1 MNPIEKSFHRNN
13 TISTLFCVL
22 AAILISAGYQVEA
35 GNQKAGVLEIRKQ
48 IEYLL
53 YLPDNYEAEEKWPL
67 IVFLHGAGERGD
79 DIEKV
84 KVHGPPKLVESGK
97 KFPFII
103 LSPQCPTGRRWS
115 TDTLLDL
122 LDDISSRYKVDAER
136 VYLTGLSMGGY
147 GTWDLASRDAYRFAA
162 IAPICGGGNPSRARR
177 MAHLPIWVFHG
188 GKDGVVPI
196 SQSESMVDAIKAAGG
211 TKIDFTIY
219 PDARH
224 DSWTEAY
231 NNPKLY
237 DWFLQHKKQER
248 RRRGTR

>member
-1 MNPIEKSFHRNN
+1 
-13 TISTLFCVL
+13 
-22 AAILISAGYQVEA
+22 
-35 GNQKAGVLEIRKQ
+35 
-48 IEYLL
+48 
-53 YLPDNYEAEEKWPL
+53 
-67 IVFLHGAGERGD
+67 
-79 DIEKV
+79 
-84 KVHGPPKLVESGK
+84 
-97 KFPFII
+97 
-103 LSPQCPTGRRWS
+103 
-115 TDTLLDL
+115 
-122 LDDISSRYKVDAER
+122 
-136 VYLTGLSMGGY
+136 MGGY

-188 GKDGVVPI
+188 GKDRVVPI

-211 TKIDFTIY
+211 TNIEFTIY

-248 RRRGTR
+248 RPR